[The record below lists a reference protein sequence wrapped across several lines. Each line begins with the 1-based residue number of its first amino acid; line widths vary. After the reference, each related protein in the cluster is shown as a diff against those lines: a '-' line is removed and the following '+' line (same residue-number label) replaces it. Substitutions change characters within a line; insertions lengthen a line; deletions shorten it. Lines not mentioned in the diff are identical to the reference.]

1 MVIEVNYNSNLDSLM
16 GDIFLNKKITNQ
28 SPSNMY
34 EFLFESEDLNTLC
47 DYVVERLKTET
58 GENFDV
64 LVKTIYGYIQDEENQ
79 EPIMIDKKLKEG
91 LTTTAKYS
99 FILNAHPEDMLI
111 SIKVGVDS
119 IKTTTLKVGKLLIF
133 KTEDFIKCKSNG
145 INKFLIVGSLSNDI
159 TKSVNKKSII

>member
-1 MVIEVNYNSNLDSLM
+1 MVIEVNYNSNLDSLI

-34 EFLFESEDLNTLC
+34 EFLFESETLNGFF
-47 DYVVERLKTET
+47 DYVIDTLKTET

-91 LTTTAKYS
+91 LTTISKYS
-99 FILNAHPEDMLI
+99 FILNVQSEDT
-111 SIKVGVDS
+111 SITIKSGADN
-119 IKTTTLKVGKLLIF
+119 IKTITLKEGKLVIF
-133 KTEDFIKCKSNG
+133 KTEDFVRCENNGSN
-145 INKFLIVGSLSNDI
+145 KVLIVGSLSNDI
-159 TKSVNKKSII
+159 TKSVDKKSLI

>member
-1 MVIEVNYNSNLDSLM
+1 MVIEVNYNSNLESLV

-47 DYVVERLKTET
+47 GYVVERLKTET
-58 GENFDV
+58 SENFDV

-99 FILNAHPEDMLI
+99 FILNVQPEDMSI
-111 SIKVGVDS
+111 SIKGGVGSV
-119 IKTTTLKVGKLLIF
+119 KTITLNVGKLLIF
-133 KTEDFIKCKSNG
+133 KTEDFIKCESNG
-145 INKFLIVGSLSNDI
+145 IDKVLIVGSLSNDI
-159 TKSVNKKSII
+159 TKSVDKKSII